1 MKFTAVVPVTKMETR
16 TYDIYVPEDVQKV
29 IKAYEKWYD
38 DMSKENETNLI
49 NAIKVAELNFDEKTN
64 NFEDYANEIIDDIR
78 WNIYNREKKNGS
90 AEVYEIDDIQGL
102 ADGDFNFIWRGG
114 RGDFTPR
121 PLFCAAGHKIY
132 KMSSLDF
139 VILAARFR
147 RSSAVNFQTIHP
159 CTFLFSEFSDNSRP
173 RFPDSPR

>member
-64 NFEDYANEIIDDIR
+64 NFEDYANEIIYDIR
-78 WNIYNREKKNGS
+78 WRIYHREKKNGS
-90 AEVYEIDDIQGL
+90 AEVYGIDDIQGL
-102 ADGDFNFIWRGG
+102 ADGDFNFI
-114 RGDFTPR
+114 
-121 PLFCAAGHKIY
+121 
-132 KMSSLDF
+132 
-139 VILAARFR
+139 
-147 RSSAVNFQTIHP
+147 
-159 CTFLFSEFSDNSRP
+159 
-173 RFPDSPR
+173 

>member
-64 NFEDYANEIIDDIR
+64 NFEDYANEIIDDI
-78 WNIYNREKKNGS
+78 
-90 AEVYEIDDIQGL
+90 QGL
-102 ADGDFNFIWRGG
+102 ADGDFNFI
-114 RGDFTPR
+114 
-121 PLFCAAGHKIY
+121 
-132 KMSSLDF
+132 
-139 VILAARFR
+139 
-147 RSSAVNFQTIHP
+147 
-159 CTFLFSEFSDNSRP
+159 
-173 RFPDSPR
+173 

>member
-102 ADGDFNFIWRGG
+102 ADGDFNFI
-114 RGDFTPR
+114 
-121 PLFCAAGHKIY
+121 
-132 KMSSLDF
+132 
-139 VILAARFR
+139 
-147 RSSAVNFQTIHP
+147 
-159 CTFLFSEFSDNSRP
+159 
-173 RFPDSPR
+173 

>member
-1 MKFTAVVPVTKMETR
+1 MKFTAVIPVTKMETR

-78 WNIYNREKKNGS
+78 WNIYNREKKNGN
-90 AEVYEIDDIQGL
+90 AEVYGIDDIQGL
-102 ADGDFNFIWRGG
+102 ADGDFNFI
-114 RGDFTPR
+114 
-121 PLFCAAGHKIY
+121 
-132 KMSSLDF
+132 
-139 VILAARFR
+139 
-147 RSSAVNFQTIHP
+147 
-159 CTFLFSEFSDNSRP
+159 
-173 RFPDSPR
+173 

>member
-1 MKFTAVVPVTKMETR
+1 MKFTAVIPVTKMETR

-90 AEVYEIDDIQGL
+90 AEVYGIDDIQGL
-102 ADGDFNFIWRGG
+102 ADGDFNFI
-114 RGDFTPR
+114 
-121 PLFCAAGHKIY
+121 
-132 KMSSLDF
+132 
-139 VILAARFR
+139 
-147 RSSAVNFQTIHP
+147 
-159 CTFLFSEFSDNSRP
+159 
-173 RFPDSPR
+173 

>member
-1 MKFTAVVPVTKMETR
+1 MKFTAVIPVTKIEAR

-38 DMSKENETNLI
+38 DMSKENETSLI
-49 NAIKVAELNFDEKTN
+49 NAIKIAEPDFDEKTDD
-64 NFEDYANEIIDDIR
+64 FEDYANEIIYDIR
-78 WNIYNREKKNGS
+78 WSIYNREKSNVS
-90 AEVYEIDDIQGL
+90 AEVYEIDDVQGL
-102 ADGDFNFIWRGG
+102 ADGNFNFIWRGG
-114 RGDFTPR
+114 RGVKSPR
-121 PLFCAAGHKIY
+121 PLLCAAGHKIY

-147 RSSAVNFQTIHP
+147 RSSAVNFLTIHP

>member
-90 AEVYEIDDIQGL
+90 AEVYGIDDIQGL
-102 ADGDFNFIWRGG
+102 ADGDFNFI
-114 RGDFTPR
+114 
-121 PLFCAAGHKIY
+121 
-132 KMSSLDF
+132 
-139 VILAARFR
+139 
-147 RSSAVNFQTIHP
+147 
-159 CTFLFSEFSDNSRP
+159 
-173 RFPDSPR
+173 

>member
-64 NFEDYANEIIDDIR
+64 NSEDYANEIIDDIR

-90 AEVYEIDDIQGL
+90 AEVYGIDDIQGL
-102 ADGDFNFIWRGG
+102 ADGDFNFI
-114 RGDFTPR
+114 
-121 PLFCAAGHKIY
+121 
-132 KMSSLDF
+132 
-139 VILAARFR
+139 
-147 RSSAVNFQTIHP
+147 
-159 CTFLFSEFSDNSRP
+159 
-173 RFPDSPR
+173 